1 MEGNPLNV
9 KIVKADEARLADC
22 RAVFL
27 DSSLYD
33 HYFSEEGRLEAQLAK
48 AISRG
53 ELWMAITAQDEVVG
67 CMWIELDGFFG
78 AFPYLALLGVKKSFR
93 DMGIGHVLLNTFIGV
108 SRELGY
114 RKCSLLVSH
123 FNPRAK
129 YLYQSLGFQKVGYV
143 PDCILPGIHENIL
156 VKEL

>member
-1 MEGNPLNV
+1 MNV
-9 KIVKADEARLADC
+9 QIKKADESQLSAC
-22 RAVFL
+22 HQVFL

-33 HYFSEEGRLEAQLAK
+33 HYFSEEGRLDQQLAK
-48 AISRG
+48 AVSRG
-53 ELWMAITAQDEVVG
+53 ELWVAVTAQDEVVG

-93 DMGIGHVLLNTFIGV
+93 GMGIGHVLLETFIGV
-108 SRELGY
+108 SRSLGY
-114 RKCSLLVSH
+114 KKCSLLVSH

-129 YLYQSLGFQKVGYV
+129 NLYQSLGFKKVGYV
-143 PDCILPGIHENIL
+143 PDCILPGIHENIM